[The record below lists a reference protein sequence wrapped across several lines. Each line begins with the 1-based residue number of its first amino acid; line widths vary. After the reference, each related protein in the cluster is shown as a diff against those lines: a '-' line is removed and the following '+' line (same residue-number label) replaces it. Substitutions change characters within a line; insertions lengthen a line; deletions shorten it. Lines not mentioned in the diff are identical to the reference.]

1 MDWSNVTVGEMVDAM
16 REVEW
21 NAPPKHPREFFQ
33 KFTQPKN
40 MAKWKSRLKCNLY
53 YYRTNY
59 FIIICVTL
67 GLAFA
72 FRPLSLV
79 IVALLLLAVLCQIDS
94 FAQLVSDRATRAI
107 RKIHPPTAAKL
118 RAPQPAGRQNNPLKS
133 KTVYICGFPRQQV
146 HRDRRSARERYS
158 WEH

>member
-79 IVALLLLAVLCQIDS
+79 IVALLLLAVLCQVGR
-94 FAQLVSDRATRAI
+94 AGCVSLLGAPEAYSQVLRNIPCRS
-107 RKIHPPTAAKL
+107 TA
-118 RAPQPAGRQNNPLKS
+118 S
-133 KTVYICGFPRQQV
+133 
-146 HRDRRSARERYS
+146 RS
-158 WEH
+158 

>member
-1 MDWSNVTVGEMVDAM
+1 M
-16 REVEW
+16 
-21 NAPPKHPREFFQ
+21 
-33 KFTQPKN
+33 
-40 MAKWKSRLKCNLY
+40 
-53 YYRTNY
+53 
-59 FIIICVTL
+59 
-67 GLAFA
+67 
-72 FRPLSLV
+72 
-79 IVALLLLAVLCQIDS
+79 QIDS